1 MNLRFSLLTATLFL
15 FVAANAQARPLVA
28 DGTTTGLAIS
38 PNSGAN
44 IAVVNTYLQALVKG
58 DAATAR
64 AVVNP
69 GFLSYATWSPGDTA
83 VVDSVI
89 QRWERIGAARTDQ
102 ELNTNTAFSVTVAP
116 DQQFAGDWVYYWANY
131 TANDTR
137 TGNQLEVPL
146 FTTVYLIDGKLS
158 AEWTYYDRLA
168 IWNQLGIAPPVPKT
182 ASAGKAV
189 APKQQ
194 GK

>member
-1 MNLRFSLLTATLFL
+1 MNKRFSLLTATFFL
-15 FVAANAQARPLVA
+15 FGAANAQARPLVS

-44 IAVVNTYLQALVKG
+44 IAVVNTYLQGLVKR
-58 DAATAR
+58 DAAAVR

-69 GFLSYATWSPGDTA
+69 GFLSYATWSPGDTS

-89 QRWERIGAARTDQ
+89 QRWVRIGANRTDQ
-102 ELNTNTAFSVTVAP
+102 ELETTTAFSVTVAP
-116 DQQFAGDWVYYWANY
+116 DQQFAGDWVYYWATY

-137 TGNQLEVPL
+137 SGRKLEVPI
-146 FTTVYLIDGKLS
+146 FTTVYLTDGKLT

-168 IWNQLGIAPPVPKT
+168 IWNQLGIAPPAPKT
-182 ASAGKAV
+182 AGV
-189 APKQQ
+189 R
-194 GK
+194 